1 MTRNAN
7 STAAAFDFKAF
18 DERLVSLR
26 ILTDE
31 LAEAIGVEAATVDRW
46 REGRGVPSAD
56 SLIRLRP
63 ILASDE
69 AAIAA
74 VERVRRTF
82 HRNYAEGDRAA
93 LNITTTTVGPPV
105 RDGAHY
111 GSAV

>member
-1 MTRNAN
+1 MTAPN
-7 STAAAFDFKAF
+7 FDYKAF
-18 DERLVSLR
+18 DARLVALR

-31 LAEAIGVEAATVDRW
+31 LAAVLGVESATVDRW
-46 REGRGVPSAD
+46 REGRAVPSAD

-63 ILASDE
+63 IFTSDE

-93 LNITTTTVGPPV
+93 LNLTTTTVGPPV

-111 GSAV
+111 GGSQ